1 MSPTTLHHTTSES
14 SREFQSRGESQAETV
29 REIQIP
35 EELLDRYVTV
45 ALKEARPR
53 QIESGDWYA
62 DLPRF
67 SGVWAAAGSPS
78 ECLDELKSVLTEWLI
93 LKLLDADRDIPV
105 VDDIDLT
112 CLI

>member
-1 MSPTTLHHTTSES
+1 MSPATLYHTTADS
-14 SREFQSRGESQAETV
+14 SRELQPHAESRAETV

-45 ALKEARPR
+45 ALREARPR
-53 QIESGDWYA
+53 QLESGEWYA
-62 DLPRF
+62 DLPRLP
-67 SGVWAAAGSPS
+67 GVWAAAGSPS
-78 ECLDELKSVLTEWLI
+78 ECLDELRSVLREWLI